1 MHVHLRHALIAVAAI
16 GLALSGCT
24 PGATAGPTS
33 GGSTAGTATSGAS
46 SGAASGGGSGAV
58 EVTVKEFEVL
68 PASASTQAGEVTFE
82 VTNDGPEDEHE
93 FVVIKTDLDPG
104 DLPTDSTGA
113 VDEDGDGIEVIDE
126 LEEIPVGETEELTV
140 NLEAGSYV
148 LICNIFE
155 DSENE
160 SHYQNGM
167 RTAFEVE

>member
-1 MHVHLRHALIAVAAI
+1 MHLHLRHALIAVSVI
-16 GLALSGCT
+16 GLALTGCT
-24 PGATAGPTS
+24 PGATSGPTA
-33 GGSTAGTATSGAS
+33 GGSTAGTPTSGP
-46 SGAASGGGSGAV
+46 ASGGGSGAV
-58 EVTVKEFEVL
+58 EVTVREFEVL

-93 FVVIKTDLDPG
+93 FVVIKTDLAPG
-104 DLPTDSTGA
+104 NLPTDAKGA
-113 VDEDGDGIEVIDE
+113 VDEEGEGIEVIDE

-160 SHYQNGM
+160 SHYQEGM
-167 RTAFEVE
+167 RTAFDVE